1 MSFVQNYPFFSIVL
15 SLICA
20 VVTFVVPARWGRRR
34 WGARQLGR
42 KVLGAG
48 EASG

>member
-20 VVTFVVPARWGRRR
+20 VVTFVVPARWGRRLTYALLILSAYMQ
-34 WGARQLGR
+34 GS
-42 KVLGAG
+42 VL
-48 EASG
+48 